1 VNDLT
6 HVDFIDAVCT
16 RLCRTF
22 SREEAED
29 LLAGTQHLSV
39 GAGEVLRRE
48 GEVSDGLY
56 FLFEGRVAVER
67 GRPDGPPARLAELE
81 APTFLGEL
89 SLVVGGPV
97 TATVR
102 ALTECRLR
110 ILVRSDFEQRL
121 ADNDLV
127 GYKLLGAIAEVLAH
141 RVLRLNNTLVDL
153 SSPRAASEP
162 APDDLARF
170 RTKLFSEWSF

>member
-1 VNDLT
+1 MDF
-6 HVDFIDAVCT
+6 VDAICT

-29 LLAGTQHLSV
+29 LLAGTQHLAV
-39 GAGEVLRRE
+39 TPGELLRRE

-56 FLFEGRVAVER
+56 ILFEGTVAVER
-67 GRPDGPPARLAELE
+67 DRPAGGAPMRLAELH

-89 SLVVGGPV
+89 SLVVGGHV

-110 ILVRSDFEQRL
+110 ILARPDFEQRL
-121 ADNDLV
+121 AADDLV
-127 GYKLLGAIAEVLAH
+127 GYKLLGAIAEVLGQ
-141 RVLRLNNTLVDL
+141 RVLRLNDTLVEL
-153 SSPRAASEP
+153 STPRAAAES
-162 APDDLARF
+162 PDDLARF